1 VPAELTCLSPSLFA
15 LSSNS
20 PQAEIDDVLSKTVAE
35 LKLGTAPVISVRED
49 DTALTTFQKIDSTGR
64 SGVAVVNASNV
75 LTGVTSSSDLK
86 VRTLTTA
93 ARTAHAGGCGLTLG
107 EVWVDRSG
115 RCAASST

>member
-1 VPAELTCLSPSLFA
+1 M
-15 LSSNS
+15 
-20 PQAEIDDVLSKTVAE
+20 LSKTVAE

-86 VRTLTTA
+86 VRTLA
-93 ARTAHAGGCGLTLG
+93 APQRAGGRARPDARRSLCGSLS
-107 EVWVDRSG
+107 VP
-115 RCAASST
+115 RCQLYMKNRESLNLPIMDFLNKIRQMELKVRG